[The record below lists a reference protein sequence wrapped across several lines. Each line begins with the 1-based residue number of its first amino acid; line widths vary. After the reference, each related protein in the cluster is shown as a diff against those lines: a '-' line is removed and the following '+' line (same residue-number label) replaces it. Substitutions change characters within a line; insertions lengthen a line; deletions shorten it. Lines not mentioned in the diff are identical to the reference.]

1 MVRKTFSTTIDA
13 PREKVWEVLWSDA
26 GYREWTAPFSPGS
39 RAITD
44 WEKGSKVLF
53 VNEKGAGMVAEIADN
68 RPNEFMSIR
77 HKGVVNEQG
86 EELYD
91 DHEHKDWAGAME
103 NYTLRTVNGQTEL
116 LVEMD
121 LTEKY
126 ADYFTD
132 TWPVALGKVK
142 ELAEK

>member
-1 MVRKTFSTTIDA
+1 MIRKTFSTTINA

-26 GYREWTAPFSPGS
+26 SYREWTAAFSPGS
-39 RAITD
+39 RAETD
-44 WEKGSKVLF
+44 WKKGSKVLF
-53 VNEKGAGMVAEIADN
+53 LGDKDGGMVAEIADN

-77 HKGVVNEQG
+77 HLGVVKDGKEV
-86 EELYD
+86 YD
-91 DHEHKDWAGAME
+91 DPEHKDWAGAME

-116 LVEMD
+116 VVEMD

-132 TWPVALGKVK
+132 TWPQALAKVK